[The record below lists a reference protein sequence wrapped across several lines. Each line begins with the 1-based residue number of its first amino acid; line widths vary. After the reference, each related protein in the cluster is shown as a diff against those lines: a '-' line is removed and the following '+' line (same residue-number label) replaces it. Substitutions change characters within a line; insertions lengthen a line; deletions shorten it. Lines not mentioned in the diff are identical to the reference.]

1 MSAIAMSEQDLQPH
15 AQRGYDGAARATAI
29 SRQAAAQFL
38 AERFCKSD
46 A

>member
-29 SRQAAAQFL
+29 SRQAVTLFL
-38 AERFCKSD
+38 AD
-46 A
+46 TVLQI